1 MNALR
6 IGDSRERKKR
16 EDLSDWIG
24 RFTFRHKKVYSSSAN
39 NADYYKRSQNPD
51 QNILLP
57 VYGGL
62 TEVSHR
68 KIMS

>member
-1 MNALR
+1 MNALK
-6 IGDSRERKKR
+6 IDSLREKEKR
-16 EDLSDWIG
+16 EDLSNWIG
-24 RFTFRHKKVYSSSAN
+24 RFTYRHKKVYSSSAN
-39 NADYYKRSQNPD
+39 NADYHKRAQNQN
-51 QNILLP
+51 QNIMLP